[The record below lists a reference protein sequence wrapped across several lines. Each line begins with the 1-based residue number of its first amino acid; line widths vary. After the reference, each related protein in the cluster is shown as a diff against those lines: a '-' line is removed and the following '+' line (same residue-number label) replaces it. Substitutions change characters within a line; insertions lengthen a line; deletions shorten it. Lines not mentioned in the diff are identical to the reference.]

1 MKSNGGKDCAKTL
14 TMFLLQFYSAA
25 GFSLTIFQISGYEL
39 PDDLDTFMSLLLTY
53 FFIKN

>member
-14 TMFLLQFYSAA
+14 TMFLLQFYSAVDI
-25 GFSLTIFQISGYEL
+25 SSTIFQISEYEL
-39 PDDLDTFMSLLLTY
+39 PDDLDTFMPLLLTY